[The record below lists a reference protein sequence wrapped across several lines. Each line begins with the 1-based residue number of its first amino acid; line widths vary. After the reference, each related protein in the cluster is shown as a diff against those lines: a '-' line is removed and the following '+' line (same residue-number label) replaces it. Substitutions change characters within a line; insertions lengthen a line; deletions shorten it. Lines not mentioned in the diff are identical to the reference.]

1 MENKKLLPEQERETR
16 KRYCKKIRE
25 EWEEL
30 EKEFEE
36 QERRIKRE
44 IFWSKAGLCVS
55 MLLLAIG
62 MFLFHFIL
70 CNILTG

>member
-1 MENKKLLPEQERETR
+1 MENKKLLPEQEQETR

-55 MLLLAIG
+55 MLLLAIWI
-62 MFLFHFIL
+62 FIFHFIL
-70 CNILTG
+70 CNILPG